1 MVPTFKVRVLVGQ
14 QKYPYNHLILRVFLF
29 QKENLNRSSIKIF
42 PNPARESFSLK
53 LNNID
58 KVSVKIYNYLGKLVF
73 DKKNIVDNSEINING
88 FSKGIYLVKVIDNNQ
103 DTYLSKLIVE

>member
-1 MVPTFKVRVLVGQ
+1 M
-14 QKYPYNHLILRVFLF
+14 
-29 QKENLNRSSIKIF
+29 KIF